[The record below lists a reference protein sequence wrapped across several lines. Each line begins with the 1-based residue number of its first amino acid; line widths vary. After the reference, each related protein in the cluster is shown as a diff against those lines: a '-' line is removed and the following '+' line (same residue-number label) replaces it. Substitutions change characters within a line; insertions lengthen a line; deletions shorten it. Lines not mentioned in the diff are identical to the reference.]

1 MEQQTEPKPPPKQKK
16 ERKKKNTKPE
26 FNLTIQKKDVMVFFN

>member
-26 FNLTIQKKDVMVFFN
+26 FNLIIQKKDVMVFFN